1 MYVTSNENYIQFS
14 YKKLIFQNDSKRNLV
29 NAEEAYACPECN
41 HHHHQEYKTMIF
53 GTKKKLL
60 GLLLVAVL
68 ALLSIVIIS
77 EQLIVRH
84 LHRRLEI
91 VSPGLTIL
99 TLDQWT
105 PSEISVQSRG
115 SLFHQNGL
123 KLIENGLFWSSELEH
138 RIYPGP
144 DDAQIQAQL
153 QELRNRNVQSLQSP
167 DWLHC
172 GRHPNRY
179 VTFQDGTHACARYR
193 NDHAEFVQGE
203 VMAFYLARLLGIT
216 NTPAVVLSEVRP

>member
-1 MYVTSNENYIQFS
+1 MT
-14 YKKLIFQNDSKRNLV
+14 
-29 NAEEAYACPECN
+29 
-41 HHHHQEYKTMIF
+41 
-53 GTKKKLL
+53 TKKKLL
-60 GLLLVAVL
+60 GLLLVALL

-84 LHRRLEI
+84 LHRLEI
-91 VSPGLTIL
+91 VSSPGLTIL
-99 TLDQWT
+99 SLDQWT

-115 SLFHQNGL
+115 SLFHQNNGGL
-123 KLIENGLFWSSELEH
+123 QLIENGLFWSSDLEH
-138 RIYPGP
+138 KIYPGP

-153 QELRNRNVQSLQSP
+153 QELRNRKVQSLQSP

-172 GRHPNRY
+172 GRNPNRY

>member
-1 MYVTSNENYIQFS
+1 MT
-14 YKKLIFQNDSKRNLV
+14 
-29 NAEEAYACPECN
+29 
-41 HHHHQEYKTMIF
+41 
-53 GTKKKLL
+53 TKKKLL

-77 EQLIVRH
+77 EQLIARH
-84 LHRRLEI
+84 LHRLEI
-91 VSPGLTIL
+91 VSPSASLTIL

-115 SLFHQNGL
+115 TLFHQNGV

-138 RIYPGP
+138 KIFPGP

-153 QELRNRNVQSLQSP
+153 HELRNRKVQSLQSP

-172 GRHPNRY
+172 GRNPNRY

-203 VMAFYLARLLGIT
+203 IMAFYLARLLGIT
-216 NTPAVVLSEVRP
+216 NTPAVVLSEVSQVSKIKVYFY